1 MTVSFCP
8 EPLTLSF
15 LFSGML
21 NLVIR
26 LSADL
31 EMQMN
36 AMARV
41 EYYKSIETESY
52 DGRWRLCASN
62 NAETSGS
69 FYQSNAVTRGE
80 RHWTRLVIVKDQ
92 YSHIVYINIYI
103 K

>member
-52 DGRWRLCASN
+52 DGEFLSK
-62 NAETSGS
+62 TSYFKLFVLWNVELGDS
-69 FYQSNAVTRGE
+69 YVC
-80 RHWTRLVIVKDQ
+80 
-92 YSHIVYINIYI
+92 
-103 K
+103 